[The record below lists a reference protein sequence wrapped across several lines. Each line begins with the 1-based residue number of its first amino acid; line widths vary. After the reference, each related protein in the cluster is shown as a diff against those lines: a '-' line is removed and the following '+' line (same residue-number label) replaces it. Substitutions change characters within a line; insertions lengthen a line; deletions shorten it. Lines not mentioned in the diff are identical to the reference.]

1 MSLIHSSD
9 YSRRAFLAL
18 AGAGLED
25 TFELADGSTA
35 KNNAEIV
42 AEAAHMIVNI
52 LGAS

>member
-18 AGAGLED
+18 ARAGLED

-42 AEAAHMIVNI
+42 AEAAHAIARI
-52 LGAS
+52 LEGS